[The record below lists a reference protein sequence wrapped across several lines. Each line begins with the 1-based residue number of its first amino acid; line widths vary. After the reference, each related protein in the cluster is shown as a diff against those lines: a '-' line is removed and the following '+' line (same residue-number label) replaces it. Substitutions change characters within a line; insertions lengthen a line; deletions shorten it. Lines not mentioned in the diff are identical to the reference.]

1 MYHRIEMKQNKWS
14 NKLIRNFF
22 LNIFLMNLWSIQKI
36 KTWPFIKEIYNELYI
51 VNMHDPVGV
60 TQLGQYETAG

>member
-1 MYHRIEMKQNKWS
+1 
-14 NKLIRNFF
+14 
-22 LNIFLMNLWSIQKI
+22 MNLWSIQKT

>member
-1 MYHRIEMKQNKWS
+1 MYNRIEMKQNKWS
-14 NKLIRNFF
+14 NKLIWNFF